1 MRILCEGPVI
11 RTTGPLRFG
20 ACANVIHYQQF
31 CCSLLSMLKP
41 TILSLLLLSTLL
53 VTQVQAAQ
61 RYGAIAISRSGDWGV
76 ATNYLSVSSAER
88 EALRSCG
95 DVNCTIR
102 VSFRGCG
109 AVAERDR
116 SLAQTPGSLGAP
128 LRVLPPSLSSQSAAG
143 NCCQNLFLSSMASPG
158 RGFSA
163 ASDKF

>member
-1 MRILCEGPVI
+1 
-11 RTTGPLRFG
+11 
-20 ACANVIHYQQF
+20 
-31 CCSLLSMLKP
+31 MLKP

-95 DVNCTIR
+95 DANCTIR

-109 AVAERDR
+109 AIAERDR
-116 SLAQTPGSLGAP
+116 SLAWGVATTSERDTKEALNALDGQGEILADVCN
-128 LRVLPPSLSSQSAAG
+128 R
-143 NCCQNLFLSSMASPG
+143 
-158 RGFSA
+158 R
-163 ASDKF
+163 

>member
-1 MRILCEGPVI
+1 
-11 RTTGPLRFG
+11 
-20 ACANVIHYQQF
+20 
-31 CCSLLSMLKP
+31 MLKP

-116 SLAQTPGSLGAP
+116 SLAWG
-128 LRVLPPSLSSQSAAG
+128 VAATSEQATG
-143 NCCQNLFLSSMASPG
+143 EALNALDGQGEVIANVCN
-158 RGFSA
+158 RR
-163 ASDKF
+163 